1 MYFQPLVNMLGEASD
16 ECLVRPGDGM
26 KIGVIACETFERG
39 LEHLIKDDRD
49 IVHKEYLEFGLH
61 EHPEV
66 LKKTVIEKVNAL
78 EGKVDA
84 VLLGYGICN
93 SLAEVTEEMRVP
105 TVRLDADDCIG
116 VLLTPAEYEKER
128 KMCAGT
134 MYHTPYFARMN
145 REWFEK
151 EMRKKMPNYEE
162 VGIDI
167 DWYLRVM
174 FDGYSRVLFIDDR
187 LGNVEECIDMSKQF
201 ADELDLR
208 WECREGT
215 LAMLA
220 KGIERTKELAKAK
233 GKVGGPSQLQG
244 ISAQ

>member
-1 MYFQPLVNMLGEASD
+1 
-16 ECLVRPGDGM
+16 
-26 KIGVIACETFERG
+26 
-39 LEHLIKDDRD
+39 
-49 IVHKEYLEFGLH
+49 
-61 EHPEV
+61 
-66 LKKTVIEKVNAL
+66 
-78 EGKVDA
+78 
-84 VLLGYGICN
+84 
-93 SLAEVTEEMRVP
+93 
-105 TVRLDADDCIG
+105 
-116 VLLTPAEYEKER
+116 
-128 KMCAGT
+128 MCAGT

-187 LGNVEECIDMSKQF
+187 LGNVQECIDMSKQF